1 MIEKLLK
8 NNISNKL
15 YMLGFVV
22 AIMSYSLW
30 QPIESFLDLNENKKG
45 SIWFIGIAF
54 SFCCYTSAYLFEKWK
69 IWRWF
74 PLFVVLIC
82 LGRFLTEVLFLVDK
96 DANPEKYELYD
107 YINFLITIFI
117 VFNYYVKHRMSKNS

>member
-15 YMLGFVV
+15 YLLGFFV
-22 AIMSYSLW
+22 AVISYSFW
-30 QPIESFLDLNENKKG
+30 QPIEGVLEFSKKNEG
-45 SIWFIGIAF
+45 TVFFIGIAF

-82 LGRFLTEVLFLVDK
+82 LGGFLTEVLFLFDK

>member
-1 MIEKLLK
+1 
-8 NNISNKL
+8 
-15 YMLGFVV
+15 MLGFVV
-22 AIMSYSLW
+22 AIITYLCW
-30 QPIESFLDLNENKKG
+30 QPIEGLMELAEEKKG

-74 PLFVVLIC
+74 PLFVVLIY
-82 LGRFLTEVLFLVDK
+82 LGRFLTEVLFLFDK
-96 DANPEKYELYD
+96 DANPEKYELYN